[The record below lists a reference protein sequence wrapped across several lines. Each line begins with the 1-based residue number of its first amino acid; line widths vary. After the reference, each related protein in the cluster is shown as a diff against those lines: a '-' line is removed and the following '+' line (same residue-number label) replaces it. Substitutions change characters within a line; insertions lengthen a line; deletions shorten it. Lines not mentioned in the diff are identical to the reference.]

1 MSSEVLNSLPSFLKP
16 QLRLFMSVDI
26 TGSTHFK
33 QLLLSHKTSTQH
45 KDELDG
51 TTASEPWLSPILEFY
66 EQVSVIFSNE
76 WDKIAAHLQSEIP
89 SCEAGEAP
97 SIWKAVGDELIF
109 TKILTD
115 HRQAYACITAWLA
128 TIQAYRKRIKEH
140 SSGLDL
146 KSAAWVAG
154 FPVNN
159 AEIIL
164 DHQTFRDKSSCD
176 DGDYIYT
183 NLLRLYEAEQT
194 SAKSLLANGIRD
206 FIGPSIDT
214 GFRVA
219 SVATP
224 RKFVLSVDLA
234 FLLAHAAGNLP
245 LNWKSTKLNFYYDGR
260 VGLKGVTNGAPYPIF
275 WIDTFLSDALIQIED
290 QIENRKS
297 TPASD
302 VKSFCELFLEKNKDT
317 HVMRPFIM
325 NDADTLFKKPPL
337 KHIEKLQ
344 RLAEYWESGRARRQS
359 EEDAQLK
366 PEAPTIKNK
375 ESGPDL
381 ESLTVKLLNMLN
393 SINKPT

>member
-1 MSSEVLNSLPSFLKP
+1 MKNEALNSLPSFLRP
-16 QLRLFMSVDI
+16 RLRLFMSVDI

-45 KDELDG
+45 KDEFDG

-66 EQVSVIFSNE
+66 EQVSVIFSTE
-76 WDKIAAHLQSEIP
+76 WNKVAAHVESEIP
-89 SCEAGEAP
+89 NCKAGETP

-109 TKILTD
+109 TKVLTD

-128 TIQAYRKRIKEH
+128 TIQTYRKRIKEH

-146 KSAAWVAG
+146 KSAAWIAG

-164 DHQTFRDKSSCD
+164 DHQTSRETPSCD

-183 NLLRLYEAEQT
+183 NLLRLHEAEQASPESS
-194 SAKSLLANGIRD
+194 SAKGIRD
-206 FIGPSIDT
+206 FIGPSVDT

-219 SVATP
+219 SVASP
-224 RKFVLSVDLA
+224 RKFVLSADLA

-245 LNWKSTKLNFYYDGR
+245 LNWESTKLNFYYDGR
-260 VGLKGVTNGAPYPIF
+260 IGLKGVTNGAPYPIF
-275 WIDTFLSDALIQIED
+275 WIDTFLSDELIQIED
-290 QIENRKS
+290 QIESRKN

-302 VKSFCELFLEKNKDT
+302 VKRFCELFLEKNKDT

-325 NDADTLFKKPPL
+325 NDPDALFKNPPP
-337 KHIEKLQ
+337 KHLEKLQ
-344 RLAEYWESGRARRQS
+344 RLAQYWESGNARRKS

-366 PEAPTIKNK
+366 PEVSAGKTK
-375 ESGPDL
+375 ESEPDL
-381 ESLTVKLLNMLN
+381 DSLTLKLLTMLN
-393 SINKPT
+393 SLSKPT